1 MAARPEAKPS
11 AGLALLALLLGAA
24 GWLACP
30 ATMHD
35 VAGRRVFNPF
45 YRAFLDSPGRAIWQR
60 PDEVIRALDLAQ
72 GAVVAEI
79 GAGTGYFTAH
89 FARAVGPAGRVI
101 ATDVQPEMIGA
112 LEELARGEPL
122 ANVTVVHAGFDD
134 PSLPDACCDLVFLG
148 NVYKELSG
156 RGAYLRRLAAAL
168 RPEGRIAVVDF
179 RPGAPG
185 LGPPQEVRLPEE
197 QVVAELAEAGFDL
210 AQSHGFLERQYFLV
224 FARAAGAP

>member
-1 MAARPEAKPS
+1 MAARPEAKPI
-11 AGLALLALLLGAA
+11 ALALLLGAA

-45 YRAFLDSPGRAIWQR
+45 YRSLLDSPGRASWQR
-60 PDEVIRALDLAQ
+60 PDEVIRALALAQ

-79 GAGTGYFTAH
+79 GAGTGYFTAR
-89 FARAVGPAGRVI
+89 FARAVGPAGRVL
-101 ATDVQPEMIGA
+101 ATDVQPEMICA
-112 LEELARGEPL
+112 LEELAREEDL
-122 ANVTVVHAGFDD
+122 ANVTVVRAGFDD

-156 RGAYLRRLAAAL
+156 RGAYLRRLAPAL
-168 RPEGRIAVVDF
+168 RPKGRIAVVDF

-185 LGPPQEVRLPEE
+185 FGPPEEVRLPEA

-210 AQSHGFLERQYFLV
+210 AESHGFLERQYFLV
-224 FARAAGAP
+224 FARAPGVP